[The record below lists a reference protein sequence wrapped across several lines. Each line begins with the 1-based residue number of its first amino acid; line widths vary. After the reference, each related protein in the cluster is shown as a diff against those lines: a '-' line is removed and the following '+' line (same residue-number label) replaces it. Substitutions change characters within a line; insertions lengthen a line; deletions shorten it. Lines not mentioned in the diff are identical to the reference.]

1 VTVATTSNRP
11 RLRRVV
17 VGAGVTLISFAAV
30 LTATILLVGRLSSL
44 DRISL
49 VGGVTVFVFALSA
62 WAVVITAGW
71 LRWLR

>member
-1 VTVATTSNRP
+1 VAATTTRHRP
-11 RLRRVV
+11 RLRRML
-17 VGAGVTLISFAAV
+17 VGAGVTLVSFAAV

-44 DRISL
+44 DRISA

-62 WAVVITAGW
+62 WLVVITAGW